1 MARTEAKSKLTL
13 LVPERIKRKARSIS
27 RRRRTSI
34 SRMFTEMIERET
46 TRPHDPFMELWGI
59 WADRKIDLK
68 KIRETAWRRY

>member
-46 TRPHDPFMELWGI
+46 TRPRDPFMELWGI